1 MCSSEM
7 NLAAAGTMVCILCM
21 ALLLSQVCCEMN
33 LLDKY
38 WISWKTEFN
47 KKYNNAGEEVF
58 RRSIWQQN
66 VVEVMK
72 HNKGHHSFTMGTNH
86 LSDMTAEEINAK
98 LNGLRME
105 NVLLDTNKNFKLLSD
120 SPVPDRL
127 DWTEKGLVSPVQ
139 NQGMCGSCWAF
150 SAAGAL
156 EAQMVKKMGRMV
168 PLSAQNLVD
177 CSVKE
182 GNHGCKGG
190 FMTKAFNYVIHNKGI
205 DSDAFYPYQHK
216 EGLCR
221 YSPQGRAGS
230 CSSFQILPQVN
241 ESVLLNTVAL
251 IGPVSV
257 GINAKLASFHRY
269 RSGIYTDPL
278 CDPRTVNH
286 AVLVVGYGTEGGQDY
301 WLVKNSWGTAWG
313 EKGYVRMARNRNEC
327 GIANFAVFPVV

>member
-1 MCSSEM
+1 
-7 NLAAAGTMVCILCM
+7 MVCILFM

-33 LLDKY
+33 LDKY
-38 WISWKTEFN
+38 WMSWKTEFN
-47 KKYNNAGEEVF
+47 KEYNSAGEEVF

-72 HNKGHHSFTMGTNH
+72 HNKGHHSFTMGANH

-105 NVLLDTNKNFKLLSD
+105 NVLLDTNENFTVLSD

-127 DWTEKGLVSPVQ
+127 DWTENGLVSPVQ

-150 SAAGAL
+150 SAVGAL
-156 EAQMVKKMGRMV
+156 EAQMMKKTGRLV

-190 FMTKAFNYVIHNKGI
+190 FMTKAFSYVIHNKGI

-216 EGLCR
+216 EGLCH
-221 YSPQGRAGS
+221 YSPKGRAGS
-230 CSSFQILPQVN
+230 CSSFRILPYVN
-241 ESVLLNTVAL
+241 ESVLLNTVVQV
-251 IGPVSV
+251 GPVSV

-313 EKGYVRMARNRNEC
+313 EKGYVRMARNRNQC
-327 GIANFAVFPVV
+327 GIANFAVFPIV